1 MRYAVVY
8 NMLKRETQVALP
20 EVLELVHQR
29 GELAVV
35 ESIADSKFSV
45 GELYDCNVDRVVVLG
60 GDGTMLSVARALA
73 DKQVPLIGV
82 NFGKVGFLTPFSM
95 DNLRDKALDLDD
107 SNIIER
113 LMLEMLIIR
122 EGGVSTP
129 KIALNDVVI
138 NAGAPHRMVY
148 LTLEVDKIKLAT
160 IGGDGIIV
168 ATPTG
173 STAYNLAARGPVM
186 MPGMQGI
193 ILNPLHPHSFDC
205 CPILVDADSEIT
217 IQAVRVNQGTDIV
230 IDGQSVHPLRN
241 GDTVYVRRS
250 VNPAKIM
257 QNPRYPRWHNL
268 IAKFNWGNGPIDGL
282 IKS

>member
-1 MRYAVVY
+1 MRYAVVS
-8 NMLKRETQVALP
+8 NLLKQDTQDAVP
-20 EVLELVHQR
+20 EVIDIVKRH
-29 GELAVV
+29 GELASV
-35 ESIADSKFSV
+35 ESVMDSKFSIN
-45 GELYDCNVDRVVVLG
+45 ELYERKVDRVVVLG
-60 GDGTMLSVARALA
+60 GDGTMLAVARALQ
-73 DKQVPLIGV
+73 DRQVPLFGV

-95 DNLRDKALDLDD
+95 DDLRSGILDLDD

-113 LMLEMLIIR
+113 LMLEMIIIR
-122 EGGVSTP
+122 EGGTSPV
-129 KIALNDVVI
+129 KYALNDVVI
-138 NAGAPHRMVY
+138 NAGAPHRMVF

-205 CPILVDADSEIT
+205 CPIVVDADSEIC
-217 IQAVRVNQGTDIV
+217 IQAVRVNEGTDIV
-230 IDGQSVHPLRN
+230 IDGQWVHPLRQ
-241 GDTVYVRRS
+241 GDTLYVRRS
-250 VNPAKIM
+250 VGPAKIM

-268 IAKFNWGNGPIDGL
+268 IEKFNWGNGPR
-282 IKS
+282 